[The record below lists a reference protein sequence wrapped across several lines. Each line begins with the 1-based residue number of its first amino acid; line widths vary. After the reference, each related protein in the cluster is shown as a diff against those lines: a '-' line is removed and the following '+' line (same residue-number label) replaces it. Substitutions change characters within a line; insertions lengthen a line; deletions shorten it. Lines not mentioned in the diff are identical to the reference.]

1 MGNRDFRKK
10 RTRKMISTS
19 KTKGRKREDEK
30 KKMCP
35 KRTPMEDER
44 KR

>member
-1 MGNRDFRKK
+1 MGNRDFKKKKVRKI
-10 RTRKMISTS
+10 ISTS
-19 KTKGRKREDEK
+19 KAKKRKGEDEK